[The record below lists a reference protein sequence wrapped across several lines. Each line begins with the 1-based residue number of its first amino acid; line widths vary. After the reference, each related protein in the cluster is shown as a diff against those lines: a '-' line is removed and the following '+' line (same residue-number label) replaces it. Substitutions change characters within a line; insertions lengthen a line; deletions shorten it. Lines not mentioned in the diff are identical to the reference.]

1 MGLRT
6 LVPILALLAPSSAV
20 PDEDSH
26 QPVGSA
32 LVGDDEC
39 SAGAGGCGLHALQ
52 RRSDLLSE
60 EAEGKPAL
68 EDEKFPL
75 HVANGAGNDVVLA
88 NCHEAYHIRSDEEIG
103 LSMPAGGSGGFWV
116 LTTGKDFNCTH
127 GCEECFYV
135 AMDWTA
141 TEGASVRIGFGLE
154 AKGKVAQPQG
164 GGIALSVKGA
174 GSKRCTDKSCKEGW
188 TSALP
193 VDLDA
198 SVVSIVVHGSES
210 SKPMGNDTMAASG
223 DLEVGRGG
231 RGFRGGGFG
240 RGFRRGGIR
249 PGFRRPFR
257 PGFRRPIYR
266 PLRPGWGFGHY
277 PTCFYCHQY
286 GLTTCWWL
294 CR

>member
-88 NCHEAYHIRSDEEIG
+88 NCLQAFELAPGEEIAMG
-103 LSMPAGGSGGFWV
+103 MPVTGGFWV
-116 LTTGKDFNCTH
+116 MPADADFNCSL
-127 GCEECFYV
+127 GCEDCFYV
-135 AMDWTA
+135 AMDWTV
-141 TEGASVRIGFGLE
+141 TKGASVRIGFGLDVN
-154 AKGKVAQPQG
+154 GTVAQPQG
-164 GGIALSVKGA
+164 GGIGLSVPKV
-174 GSKRCTDKSCKEGW
+174 GSTRCTDKSCKEGW
-188 TSALP
+188 TAALP
-193 VDLDA
+193 VDLDTS
-198 SVVSIVVHGSES
+198 SVSVIIHGSES
-210 SKPMGNDTMAASG
+210 AEPMGNDTELEAARRG
-223 DLEVGRGG
+223 GRGG
-231 RGFRGGGFG
+231 RGRRGIR
-240 RGFRRGGIR
+240 RGFRRGFRRGR
-249 PGFRRPFR
+249 RGWRRGRRGFRH
-257 PGFRRPIYR
+257 GFRRPIYR
-266 PLRPGWGFGHY
+266 PFRRGIGPF
-277 PTCFYCHQY
+277 PATCFYCHQY